1 MKNPTSKFK
10 IFICVAM
17 VLLLAGMAILGFFGF
32 NTTVDFNKSYE
43 ITVGVD
49 QNVNNSA
56 ALTKQYAEEYM
67 AEKGASFKC
76 YSVQSLDD
84 GNVYIYKFDK
94 NTGID
99 ETEFKTYLEGKLN
112 NDKVFI
118 EVAVSEV
125 VAGTNT
131 QVLNLALALAIGAV
145 AIFVYLLFVEKLAS
159 ALSVVLAG
167 CGASLLFVA
176 LTALSRIPAL
186 PFLGACIALAF
197 ILSAIFA
204 SVITARL
211 KEEVKNTANENLS
224 EKEIADKAAN
234 KSILRIALLSIIV
247 LVVAILFAALGRGYF
262 IYLALQILIA
272 DVCSV
277 CVAFFATPTLW
288 TALKTQKKGY
298 NK

>member
-10 IFICVAM
+10 IFICIAIT
-17 VLLLAGMAILGFFGF
+17 LLLAGMAILGFFGF
-32 NTTVDFNKSYE
+32 NKTVDFNKSYE

-49 QNVNNSA
+49 QDVNNSA
-56 ALTKQYAEEYM
+56 SLTKQYAEEYM
-67 AEKGASFKC
+67 AEKGASFKG
-76 YSVQSLDD
+76 YSIQSLDN
-84 GNVYIYKFDK
+84 GYIYIYKFDK
-94 NTGID
+94 DTGID
-99 ETEFKTYLEGKLN
+99 EAEFKTYLEGKLN

-118 EVAVSEV
+118 ELAVSEV
-125 VAGTNT
+125 ETGTNN
-131 QVLNLALALAIGAV
+131 QVLNLVLALAIGAV
-145 AIFVYLLFVEKLAS
+145 AIFVYLFFVEKLVS

-176 LTALSRIPAL
+176 LTALTRIPAL
-186 PFLGACIALAF
+186 PFLGLGIAVAF
-197 ILSAIFA
+197 VLSSIFA

-211 KEEVKNTANENLS
+211 KEEQKNTANEALS
-224 EKEIADKAAN
+224 SKEIADKAAN
-234 KSILRIALLSIIV
+234 KSVERIAFLSVIV
-247 LVVAILFAALGRGYF
+247 LVAAILFAALGRGYF

>member
-1 MKNPTSKFK
+1 MKNPTSNFK
-10 IFICVAM
+10 IFICVAIA
-17 VLLLAGMAILGFFGF
+17 LLLAGMAILGFFGF
-32 NTTVDFNKSYE
+32 NKTVDFNKSYE

-56 ALTKQYAEEYM
+56 QLTKQYAEDYI
-67 AEKGASFKC
+67 AQKGASIKS

-84 GNVYIYKFDK
+84 GNVYIYKFNKD
-94 NTGID
+94 TGID
-99 ETEFKTYLEGKLN
+99 EAEFKTYLEGKLN

-118 EVAVSEV
+118 EVSVSEV
-125 VAGTNT
+125 VTGSST
-131 QVLNLALALAIGAV
+131 QVLNLVLALAIGAV
-145 AIFVYLLFVEKLAS
+145 AIFIYLLFVEKLIS

-176 LTALSRIPAL
+176 LTALVRIPAL
-186 PFLGACIALAF
+186 PFVGACIALTFVLA
-197 ILSAIFA
+197 SIFA

-211 KEEVKNTANENLS
+211 KEEDKNTANENLTQ
-224 EKEIADKAAN
+224 KEIADKAAN
-234 KSILRIALLSIIV
+234 KSIERIAFLSVIILLAAV
-247 LVVAILFAALGRGYF
+247 LFAVFGRGYF